1 MVWPPK
7 PVAMPGMQPNPCGH
21 VKSMNNAEFQLRGVG
36 DPRLA
41 VHATSAL
48 PAWLWSIDGTGILW
62 ANPVGARLFG
72 AANAAVLAGK
82 SFGPAD
88 PHRRQIAQL
97 AGRLPLSGALRL
109 ERLRGF
115 GAALGTL
122 VTCGCARLDFADGSH
137 GVLVAAAEPVGRAM
151 PLVERLQ
158 RLVEGI
164 DTPIAAF
171 ARDGMFV
178 GASDGA
184 RSLLGFRD
192 LTEAGLDHARSD
204 ALREGRVE
212 TPIGIG
218 HLVLQRVGTGV
229 DVGLVALI
237 APGATS
243 QASRPVAPPSPQAAA
258 ATAEPPA
265 PAPVTPAADPP
276 IPAYEQ
282 PALSGEAP
290 AEFAL
295 VDEFAEEPAA
305 ALEAASTEP
314 APEPAPDDEQ
324 PQISGEAPAGFALI
338 DAFVEE
344 PVQESA
350 QQESARQEP
359 AQQESA
365 QHVPAREVPQN
376 VTPDAAID
384 RSEASA
390 EVEAVA
396 DEPAPAATEPAAA
409 EPPPP
414 AIEASAPAP
423 DVAAPVKAPSWLEQ
437 PAPDTRLH
445 PLRFM
450 WQMDADGRFSL
461 GSDEFTS
468 LIGSRTAAAFG
479 RLWSDIAAAFGLD
492 PEGRVLKA
500 VATRD
505 TWSGIILNWP
515 VDGGGRLQVELS
527 GLPVFDR
534 ARNFAGYRGFG
545 VCRDLDGL
553 ARLAALRRYE
563 LFSDP
568 PAPQALS
575 AGVVAA
581 DPAADPAQGK
591 TATEATPEDLAV
603 AESPAE
609 DSSAE
614 DMSVEDLSAEDVL
627 AEDFSTDLT
636 EDLFVADLPTEA
648 SVASSSIPDP
658 SAPIAFETS
667 QPTDLETA
675 LETPNDMLEP
685 GLEDTPRD
693 TAEDAPKNV
702 LPFRPVGEAKSP
714 VLTPVENSA
723 FNELARQLSA
733 RLDSENGAAEA
744 PAYSGTEQAVADVP
758 AAPEAPEV
766 REQAQWLAQPEVP
779 ARGETRRD
787 KALLD
792 LVPVGVLIYRL
803 DRLLYANAAF
813 LERMGYASLH
823 ALEDAGGL
831 DALYVEPGVSS
842 ASSTSGTGTPVT
854 ISASQASAPAAAAQ
868 AHLYT
873 ISWDDDSALALVFA
887 GAGAASSTIAAAIAE
902 PIIPAA
908 PEIPPPSPVGHANAE
923 ELGAILD
930 TTAEGIVMFDAEG
943 NLNSAN
949 RSAEALFGH
958 DGPELVQHKLTEL
971 FAPESQSA
979 VEDYLGG
986 LKGTGVAS
994 LLDQG
999 REVLGR
1005 VRGGGLIP
1013 LSMTMGRTQADGPNF
1028 FAVFRDLSQTRKS
1041 ESELLQARRLA
1052 DRAANAKSD
1061 MLARISHE
1069 VRTPLNAII
1078 GFAEVMI
1085 GERFGALGNERYVE
1099 YMKDIRASGERVIAI
1114 INDLLDLSRIE
1125 TGKLDLAFANQNLN
1139 DLVEQ
1144 CVAVMQPQANRER
1157 IIIRTSLAHM
1167 LPPVVADARA
1177 LRQITLNLIGN
1188 SIHLAN
1194 AGGQVIVSTALSD
1207 FGEVVLRVRDT
1218 GHGLNDNEVAAAMEP
1233 FRTPAPSDQASD
1245 SSGVSLS
1252 LTKALVEANR
1262 AQFQIK
1268 TGPHSGTLI
1277 EVVFAPAL
1285 ARV

>member
-1 MVWPPK
+1 
-7 PVAMPGMQPNPCGH
+7 
-21 VKSMNNAEFQLRGVG
+21 MNNAEFQLRGVG

-48 PAWLWSIDGTGILW
+48 PAWLWSIDGTRILW

-72 AANAAVLAGK
+72 AANGAVLAGR

-88 PHRRQIAQL
+88 QHRRQIAQL
-97 AGRLPLSGALRL
+97 AARLPLAGAFRL

-115 GAALGTL
+115 GTALGTL

-171 ARDGMFV
+171 ARDGLFI
-178 GASDGA
+178 GASDSA
-184 RSLLGFRD
+184 RSLLGFRN
-192 LTEAGLDHARSD
+192 LTEAGLDEARNN

-218 HLVLQRVGTGV
+218 HLVLQRVGTGA

-237 APGATS
+237 APGATTAAHARTEHPTAVEPPP
-243 QASRPVAPPSPQAAA
+243 QPVAP
-258 ATAEPPA
+258 
-265 PAPVTPAADPP
+265 AADQ
-276 IPAYEQ
+276 AVADQEQ
-282 PALSGEAP
+282 PAAWGEAP
-290 AEFAL
+290 AAFAL
-295 VDEFAEEPAA
+295 VDEFAEEPEA

-314 APEPAPDDEQ
+314 APEPRLDYEQ
-324 PQISGEAPAGFALI
+324 PAISGEAPGAFALI
-338 DAFVEE
+338 DEFADE
-344 PVQESA
+344 PGQESMQDA
-350 QQESARQEP
+350 ST
-359 AQQESA
+359 
-365 QHVPAREVPQN
+365 QHVSTQEVSTQE
-376 VTPDAAID
+376 VTQETEIHP
-384 RSEASA
+384 SEPSP
-390 EVEAVA
+390 EIEAVG
-396 DEPAPAATEPAAA
+396 EQPAPAAAMSPPATEAPASVPSA
-409 EPPPP
+409 PPP
-414 AIEASAPAP
+414 AK
-423 DVAAPVKAPSWLEQ
+423 VPSWLDQ
-437 PAPDTRLH
+437 PPPNTRRH

-461 GSDEFTS
+461 GSDEFTR
-468 LIGSRTAAAFG
+468 LIGSRTAAGFG
-479 RLWSDIAAAFGLD
+479 RLWSDIATAFGID
-492 PEGRVLKA
+492 PQGRVLKA

-505 TWSGIILNWP
+505 TWSGITLNWP
-515 VDGGGRLQVELS
+515 VDGGDRLPVELS
-527 GLPVFDR
+527 GLPMFDR

-553 ARLAALRRYE
+553 ARLAAMRRYE

-575 AGVVAA
+575 AGMVAA
-581 DPAADPAQGK
+581 DPAAYPAK
-591 TATEATPEDLAV
+591 DSAATEIPV
-603 AESPAE
+603 AESPIE
-609 DSSAE
+609 DS
-614 DMSVEDLSAEDVL
+614 SVEDLSDEDLAAEDLSADSL
-627 AEDFSTDLT
+627 AEDM
-636 EDLFVADLPTEA
+636 FVQDLPAEA
-648 SVASSSIPDP
+648 LPAETLPAASSVVSTSIPDP
-658 SAPIAFETS
+658 SAAMAFETS
-667 QPTDLETA
+667 HPTDLETSV
-675 LETPNDMLEP
+675 EP
-685 GLEDTPRD
+685 PSEMPIPGFEDT
-693 TAEDAPKNV
+693 PKNV
-702 LPFRPVGEAKSP
+702 LQFRPVGEAKSP
-714 VLTPVENSA
+714 VLTPVENNA
-723 FNELARQLSA
+723 FDELARQLSA
-733 RLDSENGAAEA
+733 RLDSEKNGAAAA
-744 PAYSGTEQAVADVP
+744 PALSDTPEAMIDQP
-758 AAPEAPEV
+758 AAPEAPESH
-766 REQAQWLAQPEVP
+766 EQPPHQQPQWLVHPEVP

-823 ALEDAGGL
+823 ALEEAGGL
-831 DALYVEPGVSS
+831 DALYVEPGVSN

-854 ISASQASAPAAAAQ
+854 ISATQSSSATQASTDHAPASATQ

-873 ISWDDDSALALVFA
+873 ISWDDDSALALIFASA
-887 GAGAASSTIAAAIAE
+887 GADSATVAAAMAE
-902 PIIPAA
+902 PIPDSSNPAA
-908 PEIPPPSPVGHANAE
+908 SVIPGPSAVGHANAE

-958 DGPELVQHKLTEL
+958 DGPELVQRNLADL
-971 FAPESQSA
+971 FAPESQGA
-979 VEDYLGG
+979 VRDYLVSLRGS
-986 LKGTGVAS
+986 GVAS

-999 REVLGR
+999 REVLGHM
-1005 VRGGGLIP
+1005 RGGGLVP

-1041 ESELLQARRLA
+1041 ESELAQARRLA

-1085 GERFGALGNERYVE
+1085 GERFGALGNERYIE

-1233 FRTPAPSDQASD
+1233 FRTLAPSDQASD

-1262 AQFQIK
+1262 ARFQIK

-1277 EVVFAPAL
+1277 EVVFAHAL
-1285 ARV
+1285 ARA